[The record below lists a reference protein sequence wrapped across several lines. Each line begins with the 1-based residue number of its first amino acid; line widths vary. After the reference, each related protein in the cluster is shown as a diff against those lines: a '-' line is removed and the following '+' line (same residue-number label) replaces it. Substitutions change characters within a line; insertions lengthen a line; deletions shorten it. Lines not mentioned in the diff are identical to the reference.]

1 MKIILRNIK
10 NMLKNKKSVLITC
23 EGGPLSSIDSVISS
37 SEKLFVKDNCSII
50 GIHKGFEELFCE

>member
-1 MKIILRNIK
+1 
-10 NMLKNKKSVLITC
+10 MLKNKKSVLITC

-50 GIHKGFEELFCE
+50 GIHKGSKELFCE